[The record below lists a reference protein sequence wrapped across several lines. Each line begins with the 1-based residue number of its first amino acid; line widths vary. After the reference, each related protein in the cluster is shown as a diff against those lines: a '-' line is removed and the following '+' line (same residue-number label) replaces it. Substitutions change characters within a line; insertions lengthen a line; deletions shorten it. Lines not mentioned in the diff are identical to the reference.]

1 MPTIYE
7 VAKAQRELLLARD
20 AALLGQVTRAYGVA
34 YAAILR
40 ELKALV
46 DAMAVAEKLGEP
58 VNREW
63 LSRRNRL
70 ETLQAQAARSISE
83 FSQGAD
89 LSILNGQ
96 ASAVQMAVE
105 HSASLLE
112 TGLVSAAGSGSVAVG
127 LTLNRVPDSALQHLV
142 GFLSDGSPLST
153 VIGKLPPQA
162 AMAVEDGLIEG
173 LALGRSPRETARL
186 MANAMATGGML
197 PPGGPSEVMERMRS
211 IHMKALTIARTETLR
226 SYRTA
231 AHENYNANDDI
242 TEGWMWISAH
252 QLRTCPVCWAMHGT
266 IHPLTEIMA
275 SHPNC
280 RCTQVPVLKEQY
292 GGAPDDVRSGEEE
305 FAKLT
310 EAEQKFVLG
319 PAKFQAFKA
328 GSISLKSLVRE
339 THSEQWGAG
348 RAEASLKEALSG
360 QKSLPLNRPA
370 RSFVARISGPRSLAD
385 ELDLFR
391 SAATEMDRLLEMPGK
406 QIHVRPLSRDWYGM
420 MGGRYGRHDFVAEI
434 DRDGPSPLLTA
445 AHELGHYLDLSGY
458 LAADRDYLLGPHT
471 RLPSGTSLYKAWVES
486 RPGRMLERLKRSSS
500 ISPQRYEQA
509 FSPAE
514 VWARAFSMWLQRRAT
529 GAGWA
534 EAAKMRIEFE
544 RQVDYMLHWT
554 EKEFDAIDPLVTD
567 VLREIG
573 WLK

>member
-1 MPTIYE
+1 MATIYE

-40 ELKALV
+40 ELKALI

-58 VNREW
+58 INREW
-63 LSRRNRL
+63 LSRKNRL
-70 ETLQAQAARSISE
+70 ETLQAQAAGSISE
-83 FSQGAD
+83 FSRGAD

-96 ASAVQMAVE
+96 ASAVQLAVE

-112 TGLVSAAGSGSVAVG
+112 TGVSAARSGSVAVG

-142 GFLSDGSPLST
+142 GFLSDGSPLAT

-173 LALGRSPRETARL
+173 IALGRSPRETARL

-211 IHMKALTIARTETLR
+211 IHAKALTIARTETLR

-266 IHPLTEIMA
+266 IHPLSEMMA
-275 SHPNC
+275 THPNC
-280 RCTQVPVLKEQY
+280 RCTQVPVLKEEF
-292 GGAPDDVRSGEEE
+292 GGPPEDVRSGEAE

-310 EAEQKFVLG
+310 EAEQRFVLG
-319 PAKFQAFKA
+319 PAKFEAFKS

-339 THSEQWGAG
+339 THSERWGPG
-348 RAEASLKEALSG
+348 RSEASLKEAISG
-360 QKSLPLNRPA
+360 QMSLPIDRPT
-370 RSFVARISGPRSLAD
+370 RSFVARISGPRSLKNEVMHYKA
-385 ELDLFR
+385 
-391 SAATEMDRLLEMPGK
+391 AATEMDRLLQMPGR
-406 QIHVRPLSRDWYGM
+406 QIHIEPLSRDWFGM

-434 DRDGPSPLLTA
+434 DLEGPSPLLTA
-445 AHELGHYLDLSGY
+445 AHELGHYLDLSGFF
-458 LAADRDYLLGPHT
+458 AADRDYLLGPHT
-471 RLPSGTSLYKAWVES
+471 RLTSGAKLYEAWVKS
-486 RPGRMLERLKRSSS
+486 RPGLMIERLKRRNS

-514 VWARAFSMWLQRRAT
+514 VWARAFSMWLQRRAS
-529 GAGWA
+529 GLGWA
-534 EAAKMRIEFE
+534 DAAKMRIDFE
-544 RQVDYMLHWT
+544 RELDYMLHWT
-554 EKEFDAIDPLVTD
+554 TEEFDAIDPLVTN